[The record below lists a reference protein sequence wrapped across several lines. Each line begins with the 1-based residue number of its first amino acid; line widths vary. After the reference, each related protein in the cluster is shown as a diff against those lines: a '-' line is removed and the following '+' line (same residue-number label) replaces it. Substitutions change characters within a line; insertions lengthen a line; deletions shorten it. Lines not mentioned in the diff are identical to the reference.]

1 MRFEIS
7 KLKNYQ
13 VFCLYLFLCLLVFF
27 STLQIGFLSDDWHWL
42 YLAKNTSL
50 DLRIFLSNYE
60 GANIGGSY
68 NPILLLLFKLFYA
81 LFGLQGVF
89 YHLLS
94 LLLHSLNAFLL
105 YLLANILFQQFN
117 FTKVKFWS
125 FIVGVLFLIWPT
137 QVEAISWVAAWP
149 HLWVSVFYLSAF
161 YFYLQARTKPGL
173 KFILFSLLFF
183 ILALFTKELAIS
195 LPFVLLLWEIYF
207 YFLKQKNKKLWQLGL
222 YFVFLFLW
230 LGLRFVS
237 TKLFV
242 GYYGQSNLS
251 LHFGS
256 WIGNFFAY
264 LNDFFTWSFL
274 REFFYKVYYHGLVYI
289 LIFGFFVLAFYF
301 YLVYLYKKWWQFI
314 ILASAFLVLL
324 PLIPLGLNRIN
335 FGGERY
341 LYLASAFLLILFVG
355 LLQEYFKSVSKKFFV
370 FFIFLSCLILPS
382 IIYKN
387 FIWSQAGTLAKQI
400 ISSYKDLHL
409 ADDVRLISFGLPDN
423 LRGAEVFRNNLQ
435 QALELSYDNYH
446 GSITPLPVY
455 VFVNP
460 ENKNQHLLKWRAD
473 DLGWFAESVNG
484 QFVVTGK
491 TSIVVED
498 VYFELW
504 NYNYQNYT
512 ANLVRLMPENSIK
525 EALLKHEFYWLTFDQ
540 GNLRVY

>member
-1 MRFEIS
+1 M
-7 KLKNYQ
+7 
-13 VFCLYLFLCLLVFF
+13 
-27 STLQIGFLSDDWHWL
+27 
-42 YLAKNTSL
+42 
-50 DLRIFLSNYE
+50 
-60 GANIGGSY
+60 
-68 NPILLLLFKLFYA
+68 
-81 LFGLQGVF
+81 
-89 YHLLS
+89 
-94 LLLHSLNAFLL
+94 
-105 YLLANILFQQFN
+105 
-117 FTKVKFWS
+117 
-125 FIVGVLFLIWPT
+125 
-137 QVEAISWVAAWP
+137 
-149 HLWVSVFYLSAF
+149 
-161 YFYLQARTKPGL
+161 
-173 KFILFSLLFF
+173 
-183 ILALFTKELAIS
+183 
-195 LPFVLLLWEIYF
+195 
-207 YFLKQKNKKLWQLGL
+207 
-222 YFVFLFLW
+222 
-230 LGLRFVS
+230 
-237 TKLFV
+237 
-242 GYYGQSNLS
+242 
-251 LHFGS
+251 
-256 WIGNFFAY
+256 
-264 LNDFFTWSFL
+264 

>member
-7 KLKNYQ
+7 KLKKYQ
-13 VFCLYLFLCLLVFF
+13 VFFLYLFLCLLVFF

-68 NPILLLLFKLFYA
+68 NPILLLLFKSFYS

-105 YLLANILFQQFN
+105 YLLANMLFQQFN

-125 FIVGVLFLIWPT
+125 FIVGTLFLIWPT
-137 QVEAISWVAAWP
+137 QVEAISWIAAWP
-149 HLWVSVFYLSAF
+149 HLWVTTFYLSSF
-161 YFYLQARTKPGL
+161 YFYLQARTKSGS
-173 KFILFSLLFF
+173 KFILLSLLFF

-195 LPFVLLLWEIYF
+195 LSFVLFLWEIYF
-207 YFLKQKNKKLWQLGL
+207 YFLKQKHKQPWQLGL
-222 YFVFLFLW
+222 YFLILFLW

-237 TKLFV
+237 TKLFF

-251 LHFGS
+251 PHFGS
-256 WIGNFFAY
+256 WLGNFFAY
-264 LNDFFTWSFL
+264 LNDFVTWSFL
-274 REFFYKVYYHGLVYI
+274 REFFYKVYYHGLAYI
-289 LIFGFFVLAFYF
+289 LIFGFLVLAFYF

-314 ILASAFLVLL
+314 ILASAFLILL

-355 LLQEYFKSVSKKFFV
+355 LLQEFFKSVSRKFFV
-370 FFIFLSCLILPS
+370 FFILLLFLIFPS
-382 IIYKN
+382 VIYKN

-409 ADDVRLISFGLPDN
+409 ADDVQLISFGLPDN
-423 LRGAEVFRNNLQ
+423 LQGAEVFRNNLQ
-435 QALELSYDNYH
+435 QALELSYGNYR
-446 GSITPLPVY
+446 GSIKPLPVY

-460 ENKNQHLLKWRAD
+460 ENKNQHLLKWRED
-473 DLGWFAESVNG
+473 NLGWFAESVNG
-484 QFVVTGK
+484 KFVVTGK

-512 ANLVRLMPENSIK
+512 ANLVRLMPENSVK